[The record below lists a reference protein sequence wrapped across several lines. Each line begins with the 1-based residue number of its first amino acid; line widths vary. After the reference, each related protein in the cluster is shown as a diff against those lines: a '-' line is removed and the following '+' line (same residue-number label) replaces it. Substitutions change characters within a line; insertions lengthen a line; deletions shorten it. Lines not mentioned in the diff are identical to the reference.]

1 MFRDNE
7 DEPKRIKMEAI
18 RKAFPSSVISES
30 VIRKVLKTCADFKRE
45 GKADMSGCCQPTLIE
60 RAHAGYETGWWVLR
74 QDFRLPSDE
83 EIRSMITPEQ
93 VCTYHSML
101 AAEHRLKVTAG
112 SPQMNFK

>member
-45 GKADMSGCCQPTLIE
+45 GKVDMSGYTDC
-60 RAHAGYETGWWVLR
+60 
-74 QDFRLPSDE
+74 
-83 EIRSMITPEQ
+83 
-93 VCTYHSML
+93 
-101 AAEHRLKVTAG
+101 
-112 SPQMNFK
+112 

>member
-7 DEPKRIKMEAI
+7 DDPKRIKMEAI
-18 RKAFPSSVISES
+18 RKAFPSSIISES

-45 GKADMSGCCQPTLIE
+45 GKADGMSITSLYSCIHDT
-60 RAHAGYETGWWVLR
+60 GYETGWWVLR

-101 AAEHRLKVTAG
+101 ASEHRLKVTTER
-112 SPQMNFK
+112 PQ